1 MRLLSFGPSLWVF
14 GPFVLLCLLGQH
26 VFIHHLGG
34 VGLDLPFNTITWL
47 FIGAMLAAG
56 ALVLQPVLVTSVFW
70 WYLLLGAAMLWLPFF
85 YAHAE
90 PTRIQALPRLLGL
103 TGGVLFYLVL
113 QQCRF
118 NAVQR
123 RWILCLLLALATLQ
137 MLFGL
142 VQFFL
147 LPADNWFRFNTQV
160 RLPYGIFMQRNVMS
174 SFVGSGVL
182 LALYLLV
189 VVRAG
194 KARRLLWLWCVSVA
208 VMGIV
213 LVLLLQSRAGLYS
226 LLAGLLLLVPVC
238 WLRLSTRP
246 QRWLLLAVVIFGVCA
261 GVALLLQSDSYRR
274 ALDAYGELGVRYE
287 IWSTTLGLIVR
298 HFWLGVGYGGFEP
311 AYYAEAARLL
321 AAGGAVPQMPPGL
334 HHPHNE
340 VLLWLAEGGVVTLLA
355 WLLWAWGLYCLLR
368 HLPWSERLALVAL
381 SLPLLGHLMSEYP
394 FGHSSVHWLWLLV
407 LLWFFDSEVGRGRMR
422 YRLPVWPLRS
432 LLLPAGAGT
441 ILYMATG
448 LQTGYQLTHF
458 ERERFADDT
467 RLTAVWNPWVWQD
480 RRDLYQH
487 SAELATALAA
497 GDKAGLEAYLA
508 WSTPVIDRLP
518 RVNLLHNHLVA
529 LLALGREQDA
539 QALAGR
545 LRLEYPH
552 TRQFSVAALAGL
564 KAKLGAGEMNKVT
577 VYRQLSQPVGSATY
591 YQHWTYRQL

>member
-1 MRLLSFGPSLWVF
+1 MRLLSVSPSHWILGLF
-14 GPFVLLCLLGQH
+14 ALLCLFGQH

-34 VGLDLPFNTITWL
+34 AGLDLPFNAITWL

-56 ALVLQPVLVTSVFW
+56 AFVLQPVLVTSGFW
-70 WYLLLGAAMLWLPFF
+70 WYLLLGAVMLWLPFF

-90 PTRIQALPRLLGL
+90 PTREQALPRLLGL
-103 TGGVLFYLVL
+103 SGGVLFYLVL

-118 NAVQR
+118 NASQR
-123 RWILCLLLALATLQ
+123 RWLLCLLLGLATVQ

-147 LPADNWFRFNTQV
+147 LPVDNWFRFNTRI

-174 SFVGSGVL
+174 SFAGSGVL

-189 VVRAG
+189 VIRAG
-194 KARRLLWLWCVSVA
+194 RARWLMWLWCVSVA

-246 QRWLLLAVVIFGVCA
+246 QCWLLLVMVIFGVCA
-261 GVALLLQSDSYRR
+261 GVVLLLQSDSYRR
-274 ALDAYGELGVRYE
+274 ALDVYGELGVRVE
-287 IWSTTLGLIVR
+287 IWATTLSMIAR

-321 AAGGAVPQMPPGL
+321 VTTGIVPQMPPGL

-340 VLLWLAEGGVVTLLA
+340 LLLWLAEGGVVSLLA
-355 WLLWAWGLYCLLR
+355 WLLWAFGLYRLLR

-381 SLPLLGHLMSEYP
+381 CLPLLGHVMSEYP

-407 LLWFFDSEVGRGRMR
+407 LLWFFDSEHGRGRLR
-422 YRLPVWPLRS
+422 YRVPVWPGRS
-432 LLLPAGAGT
+432 LLLLVGVG
-441 ILYMATG
+441 IMLYMATG

-458 ERERFADDT
+458 ERERFRDDT
-467 RLTAVWNPWVWQD
+467 RLTAVWNPWYWQD
-480 RRDLYQH
+480 RRELYQH
-487 SAELATALAA
+487 SAVLAAALAA
-497 GDKAGLEAYLA
+497 ADKSGAEAYLA
-508 WSTPVIDRLP
+508 WSTPVIARLP
-518 RVNLLHNHLVA
+518 RVSLLHNHLVA
-529 LLALGREQDA
+529 LLALGHEA
-539 QALAGR
+539 QAEALAAR

-552 TRQFSVAALAGL
+552 TRAFSVKALSEI
-564 KAKLGAGEMNKVT
+564 KARLAAGEANKVT
-577 VYRQLSQPVGSATY
+577 VYRQLSQQVGSATY
-591 YQHWTYRQL
+591 YQNWTL

>member
-1 MRLLSFGPSLWVF
+1 MFG
-14 GPFVLLCLLGQH
+14 LLCLFGQH

-34 VGLDLPFNTITWL
+34 AGLDLPFNAITWL

-56 ALVLQPVLVTSVFW
+56 AFALQPVLVTSGFW

-90 PTRIQALPRLLGL
+90 PTRMQALPRLLGL
-103 TGGVLFYLVL
+103 SGGVLFYLVL

-118 NAVQR
+118 NASQR
-123 RWILCLLLALATLQ
+123 RRLLCLLLGLATVQ

-142 VQFFL
+142 VQFFA
-147 LPADNWFRFNTQV
+147 LPADNWFRFNTRV

-174 SFVGSGVL
+174 SFAGSGVL

-194 KARRLLWLWCVSVA
+194 RARWLMWLWCVSVA

-213 LVLLLQSRAGLYS
+213 LVLLLQSRAGLFS
-226 LLAGLLLLVPVC
+226 LLAGLLLLFPVC
-238 WLRLSTRP
+238 WLRLITRP
-246 QRWLLLAVVIFGVCA
+246 QRWLLLAMVIFGLSIGLV
-261 GVALLLQSDSYRR
+261 VLLQSDLPRR
-274 ALDAYGELGVRYE
+274 MLEVYGELGVRYE
-287 IWSTTLGLIVR
+287 IWATTLGVIVN

-321 AAGGAVPQMPPGL
+321 ITTGTVPQMPDGL

-340 VLLWLAEGGVVTLLA
+340 VLLWLAEGGAVTLLA
-355 WLLWAWGLYCLLR
+355 WLFWAWGLYFLLR

-381 SLPLLGHLMSEYP
+381 CLPLLGHLMSEYP

-407 LLWFFDSEVGRGRMR
+407 VLWFFDSEHGRGRIR
-422 YRLPVWPLRS
+422 YRFPVWPGRS
-432 LLLPAGAGT
+432 LLLLAGFGT
-441 ILYMATG
+441 MLYMASG

-458 ERERFADDT
+458 ERERFSDNT
-467 RLTAVWNPWVWQD
+467 RLTAVWNPWFWQD
-480 RRDLYQH
+480 RRELYQH
-487 SAELATALAA
+487 SAVLAAALAA
-497 GDKAGLEAYLA
+497 GDEERLKAYLA
-508 WSTPVIDRLP
+508 WSTPVIARLP
-518 RVNLLHNHLVA
+518 RGSLLHNHLVA

-552 TRQFSVAALAGL
+552 DRQFSVEALENV
-564 KAKLGAGEMNKVT
+564 KTKLAAGEAPR
-577 VYRQLSQPVGSATY
+577 VYRQLTQPVGSATY
-591 YQHWTYRQL
+591 YQNWYFD